1 MWGGESIVCVGR
13 FGGRQQWCDACGTPG
28 DTVMTRSKAE
38 PSVPGSQE
46 AVRLTTADNL
56 Y

>member
-1 MWGGESIVCVGR
+1 MCVRVGEGGVTVGGS
-13 FGGRQQWCDACGTPG
+13 GGVRDPG

-56 Y
+56 